1 MNNFGKSRIF
11 CDLEDCDR
19 TYQVANALAS
29 PVRLGI
35 LRLLVHKSMSISEL
49 AHALNVSIS
58 SISMH
63 VSILKDAGMISVASK
78 PGKHG
83 TFKVCGAFVEAVQFD
98 FFTQSRVQKTN
109 TVSWEIPIGSYSD
122 VDVVPPCGIVGQDGY
137 FEQEDEPY
145 VFFHPMHD
153 QAQLLWFTSGELTY
167 RISNRLFH
175 TNDVTKLV
183 LSFEICSE
191 APGYNNNWPSDI
203 YIKLNGKKV
212 HTFTI
217 SGDYGGL
224 RGLRTPQWWS
234 TSNTQ
239 YGELKTIV
247 VDANGTLA
255 DGVPVSSHTIESLD
269 LAKGYYFSLSFGV
282 ESGGHNAGGMNLF
295 GKDFGNY
302 DQAIKVEIEYL
313 LG

>member
-1 MNNFGKSRIF
+1 MNNFGKGRIF

-98 FFTQSRVQKTN
+98 FFTQSKVQKTN

-153 QAQLLWFTSGELTY
+153 KAQLLWFTSGELTY

-191 APGYNNNWPSDI
+191 AP
-203 YIKLNGKKV
+203 
-212 HTFTI
+212 
-217 SGDYGGL
+217 
-224 RGLRTPQWWS
+224 
-234 TSNTQ
+234 
-239 YGELKTIV
+239 
-247 VDANGTLA
+247 DANGTLA

>member
-35 LRLLVHKSMSISEL
+35 LRLLEQLLLDGRAVALQVSHGFGVAVLLL
-49 AHALNVSIS
+49 AQLRFQAVDAL
-58 SISMH
+58 
-63 VSILKDAGMISVASK
+63 LQAAQ
-78 PGKHG
+78 
-83 TFKVCGAFVEAVQFD
+83 ALVEAVQFD

-109 TVSWEIPIGSYSD
+109 IVSWEIPIGSYSD